1 MRSSR
6 PLVAILLAGAAFTA
20 GCGGTDPDAR
30 NAYVAEVQTAQ
41 KLYVTRFEQAGKRFT
56 TTSTLDQDRAA
67 LDAFA
72 RATQTFVTSL
82 KDISPPEEVS
92 DEHARLTAAMVGY
105 AGRVTQ
111 ARSDLARGSDA
122 DRARVRTELSSSVQA
137 TQERITKAIAEINA
151 GLQG

>member
-1 MRSSR
+1 MRPPR
-6 PLVAILLAGAAFTA
+6 PLVAVLLAGAALAA
-20 GCGGTDPDAR
+20 GCGGTDADAK

-41 KLYVTRFEQAGKRFT
+41 KLYVTRFEQVRRRFT
-56 TTSTLDQDRAA
+56 ATSTLDEDRAA

-72 RATQTFVTSL
+72 RTTQTFVTSL

-92 DEHARLTAAMVGY
+92 EEHARLTAAMVGY

-122 DRARVRTELSSSVQA
+122 DRARGRTELASSVQA